1 MDLQDSDSGKQT
13 DLLKEGRCCQQFRIF
28 DMERSYT
35 SHVPCHHCSGLW
47 LWHGRCL
54 PAADGLPWE
63 TVWNNPKTPIAKL
76 CKAHHIVSN
85 KCNQG
90 INANSQRSN
99 LLVDFIYFRALPSN
113 PQASKN
119 TTCGRG
125 EHWRTTEGPITPYYY
140 YLPVHN
146 YGPWHR
152 VLPALL
158 SLTKTGWPMSHM
170 SVIHIKFIKI
180 LVILWYFEHL
190 WSSAS

>member
-140 YLPVHN
+140 TISLSTTMGHDIESCLLCWAWQKQV
-146 YGPWHR
+146 GPCH
-152 VLPALL
+152 
-158 SLTKTGWPMSHM
+158 TCQ
-170 SVIHIKFIKI
+170 
-180 LVILWYFEHL
+180 
-190 WSSAS
+190 